1 MNFLW
6 KFLQCMFFTLTVLSL
21 FVKITSALQ
30 CQKAKKLKSA
40 EAFDHYFY
48 TQYNVKE
55 HYFHGTTA

>member
-6 KFLQCMFFTLTVLSL
+6 KILQCMFFTLTVLIL

-30 CQKAKKLKSA
+30 CQKAKKLKSV

-55 HYFHGTTA
+55 HYRYGTTA